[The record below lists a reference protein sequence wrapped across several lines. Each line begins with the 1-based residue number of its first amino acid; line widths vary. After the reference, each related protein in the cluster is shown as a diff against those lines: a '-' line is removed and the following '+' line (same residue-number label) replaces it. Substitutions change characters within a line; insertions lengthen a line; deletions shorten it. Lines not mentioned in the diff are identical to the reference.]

1 MKNSILSI
9 FGIILAAGL
18 WSCDKDNTAAHED
31 QSKGTTPY
39 VIETDDKL
47 SVKTDVETF
56 VYGTP
61 EGEVSFSTAL
71 FKRLTNRVGTFNPQ
85 TTKAIVI
92 FNNALQSLTRE
103 DYINIYIC
111 HRNGGSIVI
120 VEPQS
125 ESFNPVIRTGLKDA
139 ALYLLID
146 KFNAEGVDREQVKAN
161 LENTLFKVNQIAEG
175 HEGETFECLGFYP
188 GHTYSCDLL
197 PKEGVTPYQYGLS
210 ADGCARWIN
219 DTQKGEST
227 KSFVS
232 SFTKAGG
239 NEISQYTEAEV
250 FRQTHNVSFER
261 SIQQGG
267 SIGDFHGNLSEEHY
281 VMAYPG
287 VTDKPYQS
295 PMVSYPEVVEN
306 IVKVYTA
313 YSEGQKAD
321 YYQVD
326 QNFTLYN
333 GRVDPVPDITDDK
346 AWWDKF
352 EKYDKEFNVNIVGPA
367 IYPLKEF
374 HNTMFLE
381 ETGNIEIMDSH
392 PQTTNGSCSS
402 SVSTTEGTTNTLSG
416 GVVLGLVGGIRGK
429 FSSTFSLGLSHAET
443 YSSTVGT
450 SRSVS
455 DISVVKNTDASGK
468 VKWDYTGAELKHSNV
483 TVSYNYLNVE
493 GWPPTWWA
501 APLLLTDCTQQ
512 NSVLFRVSNPSG
524 VAKVH
529 SINNWKYS
537 RLWLCATDR
546 YEEHNDIITD
556 ESAEDIFTI
565 GHPIRYYEDWTLSCV
580 NYGDLNGKPGYI
592 ALFESQYSRDIL
604 NGINKTNPVGAKDEK
619 DMTPIS
625 ELLNQFILEFSYMQ
639 DSYKLMGYTGTF
651 TFQMKGTKSGRAVKM
666 SYTVK

>member
-1 MKNSILSI
+1 MKNSILLI
-9 FGIILAAGL
+9 LGIILAAGL
-18 WSCDKDNTAAHED
+18 WSCDKDIPTAHED

-56 VYGTP
+56 AFGTP

-71 FKRLTNRVGTFNPQ
+71 FKRLTNRVGAFNPQ

-111 HRNGGSIVI
+111 HRSGGSIVI

-146 KFNAEGVDREQVKAN
+146 KFNAEGVDREQVKTN
-161 LENTLFKVNQIAEG
+161 LENTLFKVNLIAEG

-239 NEISQYTEAEV
+239 GEISEYTDAEV
-250 FRQTHNVSFER
+250 FRQTHNVSMER
-261 SIQQGG
+261 SVVTEKQ
-267 SIGDFHGNLSEEHY
+267 DPHGNPYLEDLT
-281 VMAYPG
+281 
-287 VTDKPYQS
+287 VT
-295 PMVSYPEVVEN
+295 YPEVVEN

-326 QNFTLYN
+326 QKFTLYN

-346 AWWDKF
+346 GWWPKNEGVKKD
-352 EKYDKEFNVNIVGPA
+352 NSLAGPA

-381 ETGNIEIMDSH
+381 ETGIIEIMDSH

-416 GVVLGLVGGIRGK
+416 GIALGLVGGLLGK
-429 FSSTFSLGLSHAET
+429 FSSTFSLGFSHAET

-468 VKWDYTGAELKHSNV
+468 VKWDYTGAELKHSDV
-483 TVSYNYLNVE
+483 KFDPMGRVISE
-493 GWPPTWWA
+493 MPPTWWA
-501 APLLLTDCTQQ
+501 APLLLTDCAQQ
-512 NSVLFRVSNPSG
+512 NSILFRVSNPSG
-524 VAKVH
+524 VAKIH
-529 SINNWKYS
+529 SSNNWKYS
-537 RLWLCATDR
+537 RLWLYANNKF
-546 YEEHNDIITD
+546 EEHNDIITD

-604 NGINKTNPVGAKDEK
+604 NGINKTNPVGARDEN
-619 DMTPIS
+619 DMTPIN

-639 DSYKLMGYTGTF
+639 DSYKAMGYTGKF
-651 TFQMKGTKSGRAVKM
+651 TFQMKGTKSSRAVTA
-666 SYTVK
+666 SYTVE